1 MIENTTV
8 LLQGFAIVFN
18 QWCDLTGSC
27 GLAPALVSLFPPP
40 WSVISWWGGT
50 LKSAIR
56 KYFTRKFANAISQG
70 FFPPPPEE
78 LIVKHKQAQHW
89 FQP

>member
-40 WSVISWWGGT
+40 WSVISWWGRQSPAVVLRCALPILDEDFIGDRPHGT
-50 LKSAIR
+50 WGQGCKAEISELK
-56 KYFTRKFANAISQG
+56 
-70 FFPPPPEE
+70 
-78 LIVKHKQAQHW
+78 
-89 FQP
+89 